1 MKRAEKM
8 ILAAGAGVVCV
19 GLVLSLAAFA
29 MGGRPA
35 SMVVERD
42 GIEVRR
48 NESGNVAF
56 GMIQGS
62 SDDTQKVPSAPSV
75 ADESANSPSV
85 AQVDGWTEYELPS
98 SDRFELE
105 AGACKVTVKMGEAGT
120 DPVLRVKNVPQDKVL
135 WKQDEGW
142 LEIELCSHFN
152 GNDIQE
158 ISEHREAEL
167 ILPPE
172 VVRLKLKSAAGSI
185 TADGFALEYL
195 EAEAAAGSVTI
206 TNTTASGASFEAE
219 AGSVSFSGALSGNV
233 EAEVQAGSIDITT
246 SSTVEKASFS
256 TQAGSVTFTGGLSGI
271 LEADAEMGSIEINLP
286 RPQQYSWKIE
296 TELGSV
302 TIDGQKFGS
311 GARQQGGSGS
321 PVFDLE
327 TEVGGITVNFS

>member
-98 SDRFELE
+98 SDRFDIESGMCEL
-105 AGACKVTVKMGEAGT
+105 VVKTGEAGSA
-120 DPVLRVKNVPQDKVL
+120 PVLRVQNIQENWVR

-142 LEIELCSHFN
+142 LEIELCTDLH
-152 GNDIQE
+152 GLQVPEDAK
-158 ISEHREAEL
+158 AEL
-167 ILPPE
+167 ILPPDSTTG
-172 VVRLKLKSAAGSI
+172 LKLKS
-185 TADGFALEYL
+185 EM
-195 EAEAAAGSVTI
+195 
-206 TNTTASGASFEAE
+206 
-219 AGSVSFSGALSGNV
+219 
-233 EAEVQAGSIDITT
+233 
-246 SSTVEKASFS
+246 
-256 TQAGSVTFTGGLSGI
+256 SGI
-271 LEADAEMGSIEINLP
+271 QVSGFTLEKLEADAELGGIEITDTTAQNASFSAEMGNVIFTGNLTGYIEADTEMGSVELNIP
-286 RPQQYSWKIE
+286 RPQQYSWQVE
-296 TELGSV
+296 TEMGSV
-302 TIDGQKFGS
+302 TIDGQEFGA
-311 GARQQGGSGS
+311 GARQKNGNTA

-327 TEVGGITVNFS
+327 TEMGSITVNFS